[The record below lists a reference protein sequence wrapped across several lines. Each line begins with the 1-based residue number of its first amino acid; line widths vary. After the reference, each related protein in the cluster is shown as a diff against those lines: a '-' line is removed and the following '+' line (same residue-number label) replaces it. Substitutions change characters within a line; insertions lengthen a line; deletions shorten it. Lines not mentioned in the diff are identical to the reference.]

1 MEAFLE
7 TVGAANSETR
17 VEILAFLMKHGE
29 CCVCELEK
37 SLGMTQARLS
47 TNLVILRKAGFV
59 SVKRE
64 GKWAYYDI
72 APKTVLH
79 KKLLEGIEQ
88 IPLVLPKLIKACEIS
103 SRVQEL

>member
-1 MEAFLE
+1 METFLE

-17 VEILAFLMKHGE
+17 VEVLAFLMKHGE

-47 TNLVILRKAGFV
+47 TNLAILRKAGFV
-59 SVKRE
+59 SVARE

-72 APKTVLH
+72 DPKTTFH
-79 KKLLEGIEQ
+79 KELLEEIKKVPLTLPELIRACN
-88 IPLVLPKLIKACEIS
+88 IP
-103 SRVQEL
+103 SRG